1 MENKK
6 RFYIY
11 NSWKEAMELLS
22 TEEKAT
28 MLMNLF
34 KYNEGAEPI
43 LNTSGLKLVW
53 AGMRF
58 LLEKD
63 SAKYEAAVQ
72 RGKNAASKRQL
83 TAPQSKAAA
92 PQIDLLHDIDNDN
105 VNDNDNDKVNE
116 NEDDNKATLDTI
128 DTPDTPLTQ
137 SEQRLAEFDRIF
149 NG

>member
-1 MENKK
+1 
-6 RFYIY
+6 
-11 NSWKEAMELLS
+11 MELLS

-83 TAPQSKAAA
+83 TAPQSKSLT
-92 PQIDLLHDIDNDN
+92 PQIDLLHGIDNDN

-116 NEDDNKATLDTI
+116 NEDDTRVDTFDTFTPPDIPNPFTGLTGAELKAAKG
-128 DTPDTPLTQ
+128 
-137 SEQRLAEFDRIF
+137 EVFDKLF
-149 NG
+149 E